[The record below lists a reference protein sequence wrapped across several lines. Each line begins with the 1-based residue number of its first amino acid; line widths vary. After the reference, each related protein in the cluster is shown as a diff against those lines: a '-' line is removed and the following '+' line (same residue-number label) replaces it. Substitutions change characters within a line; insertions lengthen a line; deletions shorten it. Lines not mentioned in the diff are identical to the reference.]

1 MRISVLKFS
10 LLVLLCAAIQVSAQQ
25 TEENP
30 LMPHQERRPIFL
42 GPVFG
47 YNRSM
52 HSASLKTYPDY
63 GNVNN
68 DPCPTFVNPND
79 NGFYVGFSY
88 EQLLGDYKNS
98 NSSIIARIMYQTMP
112 SYKEVGG
119 RRYPQVVDIIDPNTG
134 ISIGQQ
140 TVYSTL
146 LNTDQ
151 ISYSMVTLDV
161 VYKINPFEGMT
172 LGFTIGPT
180 FDYILTKTWDQR
192 VLLVEPRNAQFQIP
206 DTIPPGVRYINNN
219 RTIVIKEGDIPNSSS
234 FRFGIK
240 AAVQYEILMG
250 SFYFVPTIAY
260 NFGITDVA
268 SDQTWRVSALQIGMD
283 IRYAWRR

>member
-1 MRISVLKFS
+1 
-10 LLVLLCAAIQVSAQQ
+10 
-25 TEENP
+25 
-30 LMPHQERRPIFL
+30 
-42 GPVFG
+42 
-47 YNRSM
+47 
-52 HSASLKTYPDY
+52 LKTYPDY

-134 ISIGQQ
+134 LSIGQQ

-161 VYKINPFEGMT
+161 VYKINP
-172 LGFTIGPT
+172 I
-180 FDYILTKTWDQR
+180 
-192 VLLVEPRNAQFQIP
+192 
-206 DTIPPGVRYINNN
+206 
-219 RTIVIKEGDIPNSSS
+219 
-234 FRFGIK
+234 
-240 AAVQYEILMG
+240 
-250 SFYFVPTIAY
+250 
-260 NFGITDVA
+260 
-268 SDQTWRVSALQIGMD
+268 
-283 IRYAWRR
+283 